1 MDSTWLVPVSL
12 AFGFLLGAG
21 LVSLMHFAAL
31 RGERAHGVME
41 SGVPDGVD
49 AVIDA
54 LESAG
59 IVIDA
64 SNNVVK
70 ASPGALAFGLVWNG
84 SLVHPQLADLVDRV
98 RRTDD
103 AITDEVEL
111 ARGPFGDANMNLSVR
126 VARLG
131 ARYVLLL
138 AEDRT
143 ESHRLD
149 AVRRDFIA
157 NISHELKTPIGAV
170 GLLAEALQA
179 ASKEPD
185 QVRRFAK
192 RLSKEADRLG
202 RITRE
207 IIELS
212 RLQAADPLIQAE
224 LVDIDEVVSLSVDQ
238 NRVPADSAGV
248 TIVSGGATGAEVYGD
263 GALLVTALHNL
274 IANAIQYSPD
284 GSRVGVGVSMV
295 DGVVEIAVTDQG
307 AGIPEDELERVFER
321 FFRTDPARS
330 RHTGGSGLG
339 LSIVKHAVQNHGGD
353 VRVWSRV
360 GSGSTFTIRLPQAS
374 YATPVTTGETL

>member
-1 MDSTWLVPVSL
+1 MDPTWLVPVSL

-70 ASPGALAFGLVWNG
+70 ASPWALAFGLVWNG

-98 RRTDD
+98 RRTDE

-131 ARYVLLL
+131 ARYMLLL

-207 IIELS
+207 VIELS
-212 RLQAADPLIQAE
+212 RLQAADPLIRAE
-224 LVDIDEVVSLSVDQ
+224 LVDIDEVVALAVDQ

-295 DGVVEIAVTDQG
+295 DGVVEIDVTDQG

-353 VRVWSRV
+353 VRVWSQV

-374 YATPVTTGETL
+374 YAAPVTTGEAL